1 MQNKSRTIARN
12 TEERFDSIAYKNK
25 VKNNQ
30 VGPHSYNTYSQEN
43 LETQYLKPTNYK
55 GKFPRDSSERLSSR
69 NFIASKDVTPSP
81 HETDTRFGTTLHLTK
96 LNALKLNELII
107 YTEDDLA
114 SVRQT

>member
-1 MQNKSRTIARN
+1 MQNKSPTIAKN

-43 LETQYLKPTNYK
+43 LGTQYLKPTNYK
-55 GKFPRDSSERLSSR
+55 GKFPRESSERLSSR

-81 HETDTRFGTTLHLTK
+81 HETDTRFGTTLHLSK
-96 LNALKLNELII
+96 LRNSNF
-107 YTEDDLA
+107 
-114 SVRQT
+114 